1 MTRPVKQ
8 DCVSSV
14 ALACDHTFA
23 YFSITVTPEETIRAH
38 VALCDEVLSMIM
50 EENRILRSTG
60 AVPDLTFVE
69 RKRALLPRLDESLE
83 RLRILREGGLSLGGA
98 TGRQIETAQNKLMK
112 IFMID
117 RENEQLLLKVSM
129 PVARMGA
136 MPVIRKADP
145 DKVRRTYGN

>member
-1 MTRPVKQ
+1 V
-8 DCVSSV
+8 VV
-14 ALACDHTFA
+14 N
-23 YFSITVTPEETIRAH
+23 PEEAIRAH
-38 VALCDEVLSMIM
+38 VVICDEVMTMIM

-60 AVPDLTFVE
+60 AMPESEFVE
-69 RKRALLPRLDESLE
+69 RKRGMIPRLDESLE
-83 RLRILREGGLSLGGA
+83 RLRQIRESEVVLGEA
-98 TGRQIETAQNKLMK
+98 ARHQIEVAQNKLMK

-145 DKVRRTYGN
+145 GKVRKTYGNGN